1 MSRLLITRSLVQTTF
16 GSRER
21 GPFFHTGQL
30 AMWALAAV
38 IGLGGCGGGGTPDAG
53 NSAGKSPLP
62 TTSIAAAPVAEST
75 AAKPATVSDDDDSE
89 DEMLPDKPGETA
101 DASSEAEPAAGS
113 IEAALRDMTRL
124 RLSPPPNTE
133 DIEALKADRKTRNE
147 KIVALAQ
154 DVITR
159 THDQAEQERL
169 FNAAVHHLME
179 ARVQLAL
186 AGDED
191 AVEGL
196 YGDAGALF
204 KRNPKSRAA
213 AEGAYALVN
222 LAYSQARQKTPPDE
236 HWLKEFVR
244 QAKHYATTFPAEELK
259 SVPLLFTAARSCELN
274 GLTSL
279 AADAYSVIQT
289 SFPRSPFAS
298 RAVGISRR
306 LALPGQIVTLS
317 GPKLGG
323 EMVTTEDLLG
333 QTVVVVF
340 WSTEAQPFR
349 QILPALVETQK
360 KFAKTGVTF
369 IGVNFDSDPSKVSPF
384 VLEQKLT
391 WPQIVFEK
399 ESQRGW
405 NNPIATF
412 YGIMDI
418 PAVWV
423 IDGQG
428 QVVTTTATV
437 ESLPSLLTQQNR
449 TAAAE

>member
-1 MSRLLITRSLVQTTF
+1 MPRPDFRPLFPGLSLSTPGNGFSGRLPAATLL
-16 GSRER
+16 
-21 GPFFHTGQL
+21 L
-30 AMWALAAV
+30 ALAAAAP
-38 IGLGGCGGGGTPDAG
+38 GCGGGDAPEQ
-53 NSAGKSPLP
+53 GKASLP
-62 TTSIAAAPVAEST
+62 TTSIAAPNGTAPA
-75 AAKPATVSDDDDSE
+75 AAKSPTDDDDAE
-89 DEMLPDKPGETA
+89 DDLMPDKPGE
-101 DASSEAEPAAGS
+101 EAAATGTDEKEPEAGS
-113 IEAALRDMTRL
+113 VEAALRDMTRL
-124 RLSPPPNTE
+124 RLAPPPQTE
-133 DIEALKADRKTRNE
+133 DIEKLKADRKARNE

-159 THDQAEQERL
+159 THDAPDQERL

-186 AGDED
+186 AGSEE
-191 AVEGL
+191 AVESL

-222 LAYSQARQKTPPDE
+222 LAYSQARQKNPPDE

-244 QAKHYATTFPAEELK
+244 QARHYATSFPAEELK
-259 SVPLLFTAARSCELN
+259 AVPLLFTAARSCELN
-274 GLTSL
+274 GLTDL
-279 AADAYSVIQT
+279 AADAYSVIQN

-323 EMVTTEDLLG
+323 EMLTTEDLLG

-349 QILPALVETQK
+349 QILPSLVNAQK
-360 KFAKTGVTF
+360 QFAKSGVTF

-391 WPQIVFEK
+391 WPQIVFEN

-405 NNPIATF
+405 NNPISTF

-418 PAVWV
+418 PAIWV

-428 QVVTTTATV
+428 QVVSTTV
-437 ESLPSLLTQQNR
+437 SVNELPTLLARQSR
-449 TAAAE
+449 TAATAE

>member
-1 MSRLLITRSLVQTTF
+1 MPRPDYSPLFPGLNLSNIGNGLLRRLSAVTLLL
-16 GSRER
+16 G
-21 GPFFHTGQL
+21 L
-30 AMWALAAV
+30 ASVLP
-38 IGLGGCGGGGTPDAG
+38 GCGGGDAPQQ
-53 NSAGKSPLP
+53 GKASLP
-62 TTSIAAAPVAEST
+62 TTSIAAPNADTT
-75 AAKPATVSDDDDSE
+75 ATAKATTDDDDDDDVIPE
-89 DEMLPDKPGETA
+89 KPGEATTA
-101 DASSEAEPAAGS
+101 SGVEEKEPEAGS
-113 IEAALRDMTRL
+113 VEAALRDMTRL
-124 RLSPPPNTE
+124 RLAPPPETE
-133 DIEALKADRKTRNE
+133 DIEKLKADRKTRNE

-159 THDQAEQERL
+159 THDLPDQERL

-186 AGDED
+186 AGSEA
-191 AVEGL
+191 AVESL

-204 KRNPKSRAA
+204 KRDPKSRAA

-222 LAYSQARQKTPPDE
+222 LAYSQARQKNPPDE

-244 QAKHYATTFPAEELK
+244 QARHYATAFPAEELK
-259 SVPLLFTAARSCELN
+259 AVPLLFTAARSCELN
-274 GLTSL
+274 GLTDL
-279 AADAYSVIQT
+279 AADAYSVIQN

-349 QILPALVETQK
+349 QILPTLVNVQK
-360 KFAKTGVTF
+360 QFAKSGVTF
-369 IGVNFDSDPSKVSPF
+369 VGVNFDSDPSKVSPF
-384 VLEQKLT
+384 VLEQKLA
-391 WPQIVFEK
+391 WPQIVFEN

-405 NNPIATF
+405 NNPISTF

-418 PAVWV
+418 PAIWV

-428 QVVTTTATV
+428 QVVSTNVSATDLPAILAQQTRTATA
-437 ESLPSLLTQQNR
+437 Q
-449 TAAAE
+449 